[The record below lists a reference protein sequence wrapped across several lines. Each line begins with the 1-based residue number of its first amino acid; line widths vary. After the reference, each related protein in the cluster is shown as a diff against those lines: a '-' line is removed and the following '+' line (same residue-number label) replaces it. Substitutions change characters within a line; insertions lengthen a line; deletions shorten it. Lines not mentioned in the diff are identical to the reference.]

1 MPVDP
6 IAGLPAD
13 EIIRVLDLRPHPEG
27 GYFRETFRDPA
38 QDFAGPGRLDIDLLS
53 AEGWRGF
60 ALAQGRCRRD
70 LALLWRGGVGNKN
83 FTERR

>member
-13 EIIRVLDLRPHPEG
+13 EIIRVLDLQPHPEG

-38 QDFAGPGRLDIDLLS
+38 QDSRGRAVSTDTAVEIDVSRLEPGEERTP
-53 AEGWRGF
+53 RGF
-60 ALAQGRCRRD
+60 NPHER
-70 LALLWRGGVGNKN
+70 VG
-83 FTERR
+83 FQDRVTT